1 MESCNMLMF
10 GNSEYC
16 NTVCFPL
23 FVDKFDLSQPT
34 KYTQK
39 MFLRAIGKLNS

>member
-1 MESCNMLMF
+1 MESYNMLMF

-23 FVDKFDLSQPT
+23 FVYKFNLSQPT
-34 KYTQK
+34 EYTQK
-39 MFLRAIGKLNS
+39 MFLTAIGKLNS

>member
-1 MESCNMLMF
+1 MLMF

-23 FVDKFDLSQPT
+23 FVYKFNLSQPT
-34 KYTQK
+34 AQK
-39 MFLRAIGKLNS
+39 NVSYSHCQVEFLIFMESK